1 MTQRLP
7 TPGGDT
13 GSWGTVLNGFLGVS
27 LNSDGT
33 MLPSAVATAAEKV
46 SVQTSSYGPGASQSE
61 IVLANATS
69 ANLTVTLPT
78 AASNIFNYTVK
89 KTDSSTHT
97 VTLATTSSQ
106 TIDGGTTAV
115 IRVQYASI
123 TVVSDGS
130 NWSVV

>member
-69 ANLTVTLPT
+69 ANLTITLPT
-78 AASNIFNYTVK
+78 AASNIFNYAVK

-115 IRVQYASI
+115 IKVQYACI

-130 NWSVV
+130 NWSIV